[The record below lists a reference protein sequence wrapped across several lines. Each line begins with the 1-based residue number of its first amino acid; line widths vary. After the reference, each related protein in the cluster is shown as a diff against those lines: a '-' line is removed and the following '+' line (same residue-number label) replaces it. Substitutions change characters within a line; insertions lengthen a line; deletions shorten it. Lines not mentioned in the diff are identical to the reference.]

1 MTKNSFPIFVLLIL
15 LVSCGTPRNIQQNT
29 QTQIDS
35 NSVKKEVELQKVN
48 TILVTDWSK
57 SIKDNSKIEIVIKYD
72 STGRKQEERISINTD
87 VATTEK
93 QNANKV
99 TDSSVVKTKSDSTQ
113 VAKKEET
120 QTTIKEKRKLSF
132 GKVLLLCIITAC
144 TFWLFGR
151 FKIPK

>member
-48 TILVTDWSK
+48 TILVTDWSR
-57 SIKDNSKIEIVIKYD
+57 SLKDNSRIEIVIKYD
-72 STGRKQEERISINTD
+72 SVGRKQEEHISINTD

-93 QNANKV
+93 QNTNK
-99 TDSSVVKTKSDSTQ
+99 TIDSMVVKVKTDSTQ
-113 VAKKEET
+113 VAKTEET
-120 QTTIKEKRKLSF
+120 QTTIKEKCKLSF